1 MKNLFKA
8 IMAVAAAGA
17 AVVAGKL
24 CYDFFVKKN
33 GEMNDDFFDDLED
46 DFSEVIFEDEF
57 FSFDTE
63 PEKDT
68 ETKSESVKV
77 VKVNPAKPASDK
89 EAEAKNEEPKKET
102 KKEEP
107 KKAAP
112 KATVKK
118 PVAKKTNAKKAN
130 TKKAQSLTCQDVI
143 DCTSNVLG
151 VSAEDIL
158 SKSRKAD
165 VANARRVAIYVCS
178 TELKVTNATICEEFG
193 GIGATSVTNAK
204 KNISD
209 KIKEDPD
216 TKADIEDIVDE
227 LKRLEESFNKK

>member
-57 FSFDTE
+57 FNFDVE
-63 PEKDT
+63 PEK
-68 ETKSESVKV
+68 EPEVKPEPVKV
-77 VKVNPAKPASDK
+77 VKVNPAKPATDTK
-89 EAEAKNEEPKKET
+89 ADE

>member
-1 MKNLFKA
+1 MKNFFKA

-33 GEMNDDFFDDLED
+33 GGMDDDFYDDLDD

-57 FSFDTE
+57 FSFDSE
-63 PEKDT
+63 PEA
-68 ETKSESVKV
+68 EAEPEPVKV
-77 VKVNPAKPASDK
+77 VKVNPAKPATDTK
-89 EAEAKNEEPKKET
+89 ADE

-118 PVAKKTNAKKAN
+118 PVAKKTAAKK
-130 TKKAQSLTCQDVI
+130 TDSKKAQSLTCLDVI

>member
-63 PEKDT
+63 PEK
-68 ETKSESVKV
+68 EPEVKPEPVKV
-77 VKVNPAKPASDK
+77 VKVNPAKSATDTK
-89 EAEAKNEEPKKET
+89 ADEKKAEPKKEAT
-102 KKEEP
+102 KKS
-107 KKAAP
+107 AP

>member
-57 FSFDTE
+57 FSFDVE
-63 PEKDT
+63 PEKET

-77 VKVNPAKPASDK
+77 VKVNPAKPATDTK
-89 EAEAKNEEPKKET
+89 ADE

-118 PVAKKTNAKKAN
+118 PVAKKTN

>member
-1 MKNLFKA
+1 M
-8 IMAVAAAGA
+8 
-17 AVVAGKL
+17 
-24 CYDFFVKKN
+24 
-33 GEMNDDFFDDLED
+33 
-46 DFSEVIFEDEF
+46 
-57 FSFDTE
+57 
-63 PEKDT
+63 
-68 ETKSESVKV
+68 
-77 VKVNPAKPASDK
+77 
-89 EAEAKNEEPKKET
+89 
-102 KKEEP
+102 
-107 KKAAP
+107 
-112 KATVKK
+112 
-118 PVAKKTNAKKAN
+118 
-130 TKKAQSLTCQDVI
+130 
-143 DCTSNVLG
+143 LG

>member
-8 IMAVAAAGA
+8 IMAVVAAGA

-63 PEKDT
+63 PEKET

-77 VKVNPAKPASDK
+77 VKVNPAKPATDTK
-89 EAEAKNEEPKKET
+89 ADE

-118 PVAKKTNAKKAN
+118 PVAKKTNA
-130 TKKAQSLTCQDVI
+130 KKAQSLTCQDVI

>member
-1 MKNLFKA
+1 MKKFFKA

-33 GEMNDDFFDDLED
+33 GGMDDDFYDDLDD

-57 FSFDTE
+57 FSFDSE
-63 PEKDT
+63 PEA
-68 ETKSESVKV
+68 EAEPEPVKV
-77 VKVNPAKPASDK
+77 VKVNPAKPATDTK
-89 EAEAKNEEPKKET
+89 ADE

-118 PVAKKTNAKKAN
+118 PVAKKTAAKK
-130 TKKAQSLTCQDVI
+130 TDSKKAQSLTCLDVI

>member
-63 PEKDT
+63 PEKET

-77 VKVNPAKPASDK
+77 VKVNPAKPATDTK
-89 EAEAKNEEPKKET
+89 ADE

-107 KKAAP
+107 KQR
-112 KATVKK
+112 VQ
-118 PVAKKTNAKKAN
+118 
-130 TKKAQSLTCQDVI
+130 AQV
-143 DCTSNVLG
+143 
-151 VSAEDIL
+151 
-158 SKSRKAD
+158 
-165 VANARRVAIYVCS
+165 
-178 TELKVTNATICEEFG
+178 
-193 GIGATSVTNAK
+193 
-204 KNISD
+204 ISD
-209 KIKEDPD
+209 ETRKVLEAAVSQITGGKGRITDIK
-216 TKADIEDIVDE
+216 KV
-227 LKRLEESFNKK
+227 

>member
-63 PEKDT
+63 PEKET

-77 VKVNPAKPASDK
+77 VKVNLNQQQIQRLMRRR
-89 EAEAKNEEPKKET
+89 KNLRKQLLRQQLK
-102 KKEEP
+102 
-107 KKAAP
+107 
-112 KATVKK
+112 
-118 PVAKKTNAKKAN
+118 
-130 TKKAQSLTCQDVI
+130 SL
-143 DCTSNVLG
+143 
-151 VSAEDIL
+151 
-158 SKSRKAD
+158 
-165 VANARRVAIYVCS
+165 
-178 TELKVTNATICEEFG
+178 
-193 GIGATSVTNAK
+193 
-204 KNISD
+204 
-209 KIKEDPD
+209 
-216 TKADIEDIVDE
+216 
-227 LKRLEESFNKK
+227 